1 MEILIKKPLE
11 VLKTQLK
18 SGSYHIMHG
27 RRSSGIIV
35 VLHGRMEFVFDE
47 ISIPCEY
54 GHGIY
59 IPEGAEYTIRSYEC
73 SENRVFNFYDEAE
86 SVPVPIEIF
95 DTGAIERL
103 FDETEREL
111 LKSNCS
117 QNKVFSLFY
126 RLLSELFDK
135 SPCLETG
142 EKYVRLAEDI
152 IVKGI
157 SDASL
162 SCKTIADR
170 ISVSEVY
177 LRKLFAKHRE
187 ISPSRYIQ
195 NIRMSKAQAYLSDG
209 YSVGETA
216 EMVGYGDIYQFSR
229 VYKKHFGY
237 SPRDTAQK
245 KNKL

>member
-86 SVPVPIEIF
+86 RVPVPIEIS

-126 RLLSELFDK
+126 QVLSELFDK
-135 SPCLETG
+135 STYLETG

-152 IVKGI
+152 IVKSV

-162 SCKTIADR
+162 SCRMIADR

-209 YSVGETA
+209 YPVGETA
-216 EMVGYGDIYQFSR
+216 EMVGYSDIYQFSR

-237 SPRDTAQK
+237 SPRATAQK
-245 KNKL
+245 NKL

>member
-1 MEILIKKPLE
+1 MGILIKKPLE

-18 SGSYHIMHG
+18 SGSCHIMHC

-73 SENRVFNFYDEAE
+73 SENRVFNFFDEAE
-86 SVPVPIEIF
+86 RVPVPIEIS

-126 RLLSELFDK
+126 QVLSELFDK
-135 SPCLETG
+135 STYLETG

-152 IVKGI
+152 IVKSV

-162 SCKTIADR
+162 SCKAIAEQ
-170 ISVSEVY
+170 IIVSEVY
-177 LRKLFAKHRE
+177 LRKLFAKYRGV
-187 ISPSRYIQ
+187 SPSRYIL
-195 NIRMSKAQAYLSDG
+195 NIRMNKAHSYLSDG
-209 YSVGETA
+209 YHVGETA
-216 EMVGYGDIYQFSR
+216 EMVGYSDIYQFSR
-229 VYKKHFGY
+229 VYKKYFGY
-237 SPRDTAQK
+237 SPTATAQK
-245 KNKL
+245 DKL